1 MEILEI
7 PNLDSWS
14 EWSCSITC
22 GSGDQTRTRNCV
34 RGACT
39 DIDSSSTYQRGR
51 CYPGDCP
58 QCHVSAHCDRR
69 STDDDAKICHQ
80 HICESC
86 ENLRSA
92 LACQERFRY
101 NIQIFSISSYFFMN
115 LIKNRH
121 FTNEEAFNDCIARCA
136 NDQNQGS
143 TLFGFIPNN

>member
-1 MEILEI
+1 MTSINIAFMEILEI

-14 EWSCSITC
+14 EWSCSLTC

-101 NIQIFSISSYFFMN
+101 TPSASNVQHLNSPKKCCT
-115 LIKNRH
+115 L
-121 FTNEEAFNDCIARCA
+121 
-136 NDQNQGS
+136 G
-143 TLFGFIPNN
+143 TLFHIGDIAQENEIF